1 MDSIGFLPM
10 SLESAIESIV
20 SKFSA
25 PDGGYALADEK
36 QTQDMCEFLGDQIR
50 SELEPLFSET
60 KPAPSAVGLVKKTK
74 GGTGFHLFCKQTRT
88 DLGEEKYKELGG
100 HSHVCAQWRDLSDE
114 VRAEWNEKAKSQ
126 RTVVMVAASAPKKRE
141 PGVWQ
146 RFSNAYANWAKEQKA
161 AGQPVEAGAKA
172 CAAARKEK
180 TETEQL
186 QFIATYCNLK

>member
-1 MDSIGFLPM
+1 M

-20 SKFSA
+20 SKFTT

-36 QTQDMCEFLGDQIR
+36 EAQEMCKFLGDLIR
-50 SELEPLFSET
+50 SEVEPLFSEA
-60 KPAPSAVGLVKKTK
+60 KPASDAGMVKKSK
-74 GGTGFHLFCKQTRT
+74 GGNGFNLFCKQTRT
-88 DLGEEKYKELGG
+88 ELGEEQYKELGG
-100 HSHVCAQWRDLSDE
+100 HQYVRAQWWALSE
-114 VRAEWNEKAKSQ
+114 EARGEWKEKAKSQ
-126 RTVVMVAASAPKKRE
+126 RTVVMVPAPAPKKRE

-186 QFIATYCNLK
+186 EFIEIYCNLK